1 MTVKAS
7 WNDAVLAESD
17 RTILVEGNQYFPA
30 EDVRMDL
37 LERTESSTHCPWKG
51 DAKYYSVVV
60 HGHRNNDAAW
70 FYPEPYDAAKDVQDY
85 VAFWKGVEVS
95 GGNENT
101 PEIRPPGR

>member
-1 MTVKAS
+1 MTVKAT

-30 EDVRMDL
+30 EDVRMEL
-37 LERTESSTHCPWKG
+37 LEKSESSTYCPWKG
-51 DAKYYSVVV
+51 DAKYYSIVVD
-60 HGHRNNDAAW
+60 GRRNDDAAW
-70 FYPEPYDAAKDVQDY
+70 YYPEPDEAAKDVQDH

-95 GGNENT
+95 GGNQNT